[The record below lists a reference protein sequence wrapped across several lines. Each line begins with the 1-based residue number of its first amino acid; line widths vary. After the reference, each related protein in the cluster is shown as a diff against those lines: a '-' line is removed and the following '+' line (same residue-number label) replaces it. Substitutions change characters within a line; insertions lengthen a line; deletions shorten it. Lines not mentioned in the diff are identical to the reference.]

1 MEKSDKIKTAV
12 AVGAALLTVAA
23 GLKRRYYLLSEVKG
37 LKDEDMP
44 EITIPS
50 GYKKLIKLQSM
61 QAGLY
66 GAFVEEFSKVKKM
79 YSSNEGY
86 TAKIKAKNVKFIE
99 YLESEL
105 ELDIIKKEF
114 ERTEKIQPKVI
125 DVARF
130 VNATKNIE
138 AQITA
143 SQALLKDVSKLV
155 SKDGEYNTEY
165 KKAVSI
171 IVDAFKVHIKL
182 CKEVLRVQKIL
193 LDAIE
198 KKTSK
203 GKKSKKLGES
213 VLNEIA
219 ILNKDYQ
226 ANKKVY
232 DEALKKG
239 LPVWEATAKKKN
251 LKPIGA
257 SEAIKILS
265 ESKVNSYIYL
275 DIIKDL
281 RKIKVGKWV
290 VLVGNT
296 DANIT
301 HRKPVYDKNGKMN
314 TAVVLAQKE
323 NGKVTLRNFPYKR
336 FLNWDSSKVK

>member
-143 SQALLKDVSKLV
+143 SQALLKDVSKL
-155 SKDGEYNTEY
+155 
-165 KKAVSI
+165 
-171 IVDAFKVHIKL
+171 
-182 CKEVLRVQKIL
+182 
-193 LDAIE
+193 
-198 KKTSK
+198 
-203 GKKSKKLGES
+203 
-213 VLNEIA
+213 
-219 ILNKDYQ
+219 
-226 ANKKVY
+226 
-232 DEALKKG
+232 
-239 LPVWEATAKKKN
+239 
-251 LKPIGA
+251 A
-257 SEAIKILS
+257 S
-265 ESKVNSYIYL
+265 
-275 DIIKDL
+275 
-281 RKIKVGKWV
+281 
-290 VLVGNT
+290 
-296 DANIT
+296 
-301 HRKPVYDKNGKMN
+301 
-314 TAVVLAQKE
+314 
-323 NGKVTLRNFPYKR
+323 
-336 FLNWDSSKVK
+336 